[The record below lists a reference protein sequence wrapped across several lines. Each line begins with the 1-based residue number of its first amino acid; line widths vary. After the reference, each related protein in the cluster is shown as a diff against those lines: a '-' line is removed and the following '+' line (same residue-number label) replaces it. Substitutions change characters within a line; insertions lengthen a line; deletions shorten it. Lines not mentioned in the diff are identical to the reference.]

1 MAMEH
6 PQRRLEAPAPPAPGL
21 EPRHADFE
29 AFVAPYVRRLHRFL
43 VLRLG
48 DERDARDTLQE
59 TLLAAW
65 QGLPRLRER
74 DRPWPWLAGIAA
86 HKAADC
92 ARRRPWALP
101 LSRQDAAR
109 LEEARDD
116 DPHADVLDAL
126 ARMPASAR
134 EVLLLRYLL
143 RLSEAEVAEA
153 LGVRV
158 GTVKSRAARARRL
171 LLEELG

>member
-6 PQRRLEAPAPPAPGL
+6 PQRRSVAPAPQAPCTEL
-21 EPRHADFE
+21 PDSDFE

-43 VLRLG
+43 ALRLG
-48 DERDARDTLQE
+48 DERDARDALQE

-65 QGLPRLRER
+65 QGLPGLRDRER
-74 DRPWPWLAGIAA
+74 PWSWLAGIAA

-92 ARRRPWALP
+92 ARRRPRALP
-101 LSRQDAAR
+101 LPPLDLAGPDEGR
-109 LEEARDD
+109 EDD
-116 DPHADVLDAL
+116 RHADVLAAL
-126 ARMPASAR
+126 ERMPASAR
-134 EVLLLRYLL
+134 EVLLLRYFL
-143 RLSEAEVAEA
+143 RLSEAEVADA